1 VEDTPTSNNVV
12 LTNIVV
18 VDLNMFGALM
28 LDGVGGEVDHI
39 DVVTVDQSGPRQGVM
54 QLLKKLKE
62 PACLHHA
69 VGHDM
74 VLRLGTRSGD
84 TTVWRFEDQEMRLL
98 PRNIDS
104 LRWTAEC
111 RDNPPN
117 QR

>member
-1 VEDTPTSNNVV
+1 VEDTPTSNDVV

-18 VDLNMFGALM
+18 VDLNMFGVLM

-69 VGHDM
+69 GHDTI
-74 VLRLGTRSGD
+74 LRLDTRSGD
-84 TTVWRFEDQEMRLL
+84 TTV
-98 PRNIDS
+98 
-104 LRWTAEC
+104 
-111 RDNPPN
+111 
-117 QR
+117 